1 MGAIGNVAKNGFGKL
16 KDLASGIKEAGAGE
30 MDPKKMDLRQL
41 LEAVKKLVEQ
51 LAEAEEAKAKQA
63 GGSPEG
69 GGETEGAQ
77 GVGNPV
83 GTLEALMEELRER
96 FRPGAVQEMADQ
108 MGLTDKVTSAE
119 NITAAA
125 AAPVGMPSG
134 FA

>member
-1 MGAIGNVAKNGFGKL
+1 MGAIESVARNGFGKL
-16 KDLASGIKEAGAGE
+16 KDLASGVSEAGAGE

-51 LAEAEEAKAKQA
+51 LAAAEEAKAKQA
-63 GGSPEG
+63 AGTSEG
-69 GGETEGAQ
+69 GASEAQQ

-83 GTLEALMEELRER
+83 GMLEQLMEELRER

-125 AAPVGMPSG
+125 SAPVGMPAG